1 MLAKAT
7 DVGRSSTRPSFR
19 GPECDRCE
27 IVREADH
34 RIANHLT
41 LLAAFVRSQAADL
54 ARRPAAL
61 SAANV
66 QMVLDAI
73 STQIIAVG
81 RLHRS
86 LSSKV
91 SLAQDLAEVLHE
103 ICASLAALCDTA
115 EIAANSSEGCV
126 VQPDQVLPLTQI
138 VSEVLINA
146 VKYAQPTTGR
156 TLIEAGCSRDETGRI
171 RVEITDNGRGLPV
184 GFDPERDGGLG
195 FRLIRD
201 FARQLQARVEFRST
215 TTGLRFRLTLPS
227 ATKAR
232 S

>member
-1 MLAKAT
+1 M
-7 DVGRSSTRPSFR
+7 
-19 GPECDRCE
+19 
-27 IVREADH
+27 
-34 RIANHLT
+34 
-41 LLAAFVRSQAADL
+41 
-54 ARRPAAL
+54 
-61 SAANV
+61 
-66 QMVLDAI
+66 
-73 STQIIAVG
+73 
-81 RLHRS
+81 
-86 LSSKV
+86 
-91 SLAQDLAEVLHE
+91 
-103 ICASLAALCDTA
+103 
-115 EIAANSSEGCV
+115 

-156 TLIEAGCSRDETGRI
+156 TLIVAGCSRDEAGRI

-227 ATKAR
+227 ATKAK